1 MSSFKAACVQTRSG
15 RDVAANIASVETL
28 IRAAASDGAAYVL
41 TPEMTN
47 LLERDRA
54 ALMAKI
60 AGEADDP
67 TLARF
72 RQLARELGLWLHIG
86 SLAIRIDDKTVA
98 NRGFL
103 ITPEGAVAARYDKIH
118 MFDVDLDNGE
128 SWRESRTYRP
138 GEKSVVA
145 ELPWLN
151 LGMAV
156 CYDVR
161 FPALFRAQAK
171 AGAQALTVPAAF
183 TRQTGQAHWHTLL
196 KARAIENGAFV
207 FAAAQG
213 GRHEDGRETYG
224 HSLIIA
230 PWGEVLAE
238 ADHDEPG
245 FILADID
252 VDEVA
257 KARGRVPALANERP
271 FTIETVALSHTE
283 PVS

>member
-1 MSSFKAACVQTRSG
+1 MSAFKAACIQTRSG
-15 RDVAANIASVETL
+15 RDVAANIAQVEDL
-28 IRAAASDGAAYVL
+28 IRAAAAEGASYVL

-54 ALMAKI
+54 ALMEKI
-60 AGEADDP
+60 SSEDEDP
-67 TLARF
+67 CLARL
-72 RQLARELGLWLHIG
+72 RSLARELGLWVHIG
-86 SLAIRIDDKTVA
+86 SLAIRLGAETVA

-103 ITPEGAVAARYDKIH
+103 ISPQGEILARYDKIH

-128 SWRESRTYRP
+128 SWRESRTYKP
-138 GEKSVVA
+138 GEESIVA
-145 ELPWLN
+145 ELPWLK

-161 FPALFRAQAK
+161 FPHLFRAQAK
-171 AGAQALTVPAAF
+171 AGAQALTIPAAF
-183 TRQTGQAHWHTLL
+183 TRQTGQAHWHILL
-196 KARAIENGAFV
+196 RARAIENGAFV

-213 GRHEDGRETYG
+213 GRHEDGRETFG

-230 PWGEVLAE
+230 PWGEILAE

-245 FILADID
+245 FVLAEID

-271 FTIETVALSHTE
+271 FTIETVALSQTE